1 MADKRETFAG
11 SLSGDQLGKTI
22 TVPTPRGDL
31 VEGVLQIL
39 VHQRPGAVGL
49 FFEGRPL
56 PEIVSADAI
65 AVVS

>member
-22 TVPTPRGDL
+22 TVPNPQGDL
-31 VEGVLQIL
+31 VEGVLQVL
-39 VHQRPGAVGL
+39 VHRQPGVVAL
-49 FFEGRPL
+49 FFDNPDV

>member
-1 MADKRETFAG
+1 MADCRETFAG
-11 SLSGDQLGKTI
+11 SLSGDHLGKTI
-22 TVPTPRGDL
+22 TVPNPQGDL
-31 VEGVLQIL
+31 VGGVLQVL

-56 PEIVSADAI
+56 PEMVSADAI